1 MKPVLFANARIVDP
15 SQGLDEVT
23 SLLMQDGRVAGIG
36 RDVHGPEGAQILDVA
51 GLVMAPGLID
61 VHVHLRE
68 PGQED
73 RETIATGAL
82 SAVAGGFTGICAMP
96 NTDPVIDNQ
105 GAVGFVKAKGE
116 AAALARVYPIGCV
129 SVGQRGERLAEFGE
143 MTAAGAVAVSDDGHP
158 VMSSHLMRTAL
169 EYARTFGIPVAD
181 HCEDLALA
189 AGGAMH
195 EGIVSTRLGLKG
207 IPAAAEEI
215 HVARDIILAELTGGH
230 VHLCHM
236 STRGSVELI
245 RRAKHRGLQVT
256 AEAAPHHFTLTHER
270 CDGYDTSAKMNP
282 PLREAEDRDAIR
294 GALADGTIDC
304 IATDHAPHHYDAKE
318 REFDDAPNGII
329 GLETAL
335 SLAWR
340 ELVLSGRMTLPALID
355 RMSCAPA
362 RLWHLG
368 GGTLRPGSPA
378 DLVLFDPAAEWRVE
392 PARLRSRSRNTP
404 WAGETLPGVVRA
416 TYVGGR
422 SVFVRTG
429 DPADGASAGKRRQA

>member
-1 MKPVLFANARIVDP
+1 MKPLFFRNGRVIDP
-15 SQGLDEVT
+15 SQKLDEVT
-23 SLLMQDGRVAGIG
+23 SILVLDGCVAGIG
-36 RDVHGPEGAQILDVA
+36 HDVA
-51 GLVMAPGLID
+51 VPDGAEVVDASGLVIAPGLID

-73 RETIATGAL
+73 RETIATGAM
-82 SAVAGGFTGICAMP
+82 SAAAGGFTGICAMP

-116 AAALARVYPIGCV
+116 AAGLARVYPIGCV
-129 SVGQRGERLAEFGE
+129 SVGQRGEQLAEFGE
-143 MTAAGAVAVSDDGHP
+143 MAAAGAVAVSDDGHP
-158 VMSSHLMRTAL
+158 IMSSHLMRTAL

-181 HCEDLALA
+181 HCEDMPLA

-245 RRAKHRGLQVT
+245 RRAKHKGLRVT
-256 AEAAPHHFTLTHER
+256 AEAAPHHFSLTHER
-270 CDGYDTSAKMNP
+270 CEGYDTNAKMNP

-294 GALADGTIDC
+294 AALADGALDC

-318 REFDDAPNGII
+318 REFDDAPNGIV

-335 SLAWR
+335 SLALR
-340 ELVLSGRMTLPALID
+340 ELVSSGLMALPALIE

-362 RLWHLG
+362 RLWHLP
-368 GGTLRPGSPA
+368 GGTLRKGAAA
-378 DLVLFDPAAEWRVE
+378 DIVVFDPKATWTVD
-392 PARLRSRSRNTP
+392 PARFRSKSRNTP
-404 WAGETLPGVVRA
+404 WAGETLPGIVRA
-416 TYVGGR
+416 TFVGGR
-422 SVFVRTG
+422 RVFAG
-429 DPADGASAGKRRQA
+429 PPPHQPAGS